1 YCFSFIQNFRVSK
14 AIFLYLFDGLHAQL
28 NSQRCYGLDTKEQ
41 IAACLIFFATG
52 SYQRGVGKDFH
63 IAIAQKTFSKV
74 LQQTLVPLHN
84 LIRDWIKLAMS
95 EEERQEAKDF
105 FFEKSGFENIVMCVD
120 GTHIKIKKPRNRPLQ
135 YLNRKNVY
143 SINALI
149 VCDHKYRI
157 RAIDARFAGSNHDAH
172 IWRVSP
178 VRAYFEHLHRSGQN
192 ERLFGDAGYPSEP
205 WIVRPHRDP
214 DEGSVEAQE
223 NSKISSGRMTVEQS
237 IGILKSRFRS

>member
-1 YCFSFIQNFRVSK
+1 MLWTR
-14 AIFLYLFDGLHAQL
+14 HERT
-28 NSQRCYGLDTKEQ
+28 NSSMP
-41 IAACLIFFATG
+41 IFFATG

-149 VCDHKYRI
+149 V
-157 RAIDARFAGSNHDAH
+157 
-172 IWRVSP
+172 
-178 VRAYFEHLHRSGQN
+178 
-192 ERLFGDAGYPSEP
+192 
-205 WIVRPHRDP
+205 
-214 DEGSVEAQE
+214 
-223 NSKISSGRMTVEQS
+223 S
-237 IGILKSRFRS
+237 IFIFIAKT